1 MGNHRE
7 GQQSIQNL
15 HWVLHGPTERC
26 WETAAC
32 GQCSAT
38 THYLLTGISSVP
50 PCCLPSPHSTSLCSA
65 QAAPPGNRQGN
76 QGGARGRSCFV
87 GDGCF
92 QCSCSTEP
100 ALDLCLMKR
109 GVYKYLVT
117 SNQGRWS
124 WQKKPPPA
132 SNCFCKP
139 LTYRVL
145 LRGCG
150 CKVPLISRREN
161 KRYFLHTSIMC
172 SWAKKVWGTD
182 RRVILGE
189 KELLSPGLGR
199 LSPPPP
205 ASQQSSRSERSTA
218 PLTVTA
224 VLWAVTL
231 RGQGWFIKPE
241 SPAYSVCG
249 TQVEI
254 HTPQTPTTEPER
266 WCRTL
271 LLYWCLELFRQVKPE
286 RTSVRAPD
294 LLEQTPGVL
303 PFTHC
308 FSQCAFTSW
317 SFPVWW
323 TAKMRYTQSNSSFL
337 ASGRR

>member
-1 MGNHRE
+1 MDQQKGVGRQQHAVSAQPQPITCSQGSAQCHHAASLHPTAHHCAQHRLPLQAIARGTRAVRGE
-7 GQQSIQNL
+7 G
-15 HWVLHGPTERC
+15 
-26 WETAAC
+26 AA
-32 GQCSAT
+32 
-38 THYLLTGISSVP
+38 LLEMVASSVP
-50 PCCLPSPHSTSLCSA
+50 AVQSQPSISA
-65 QAAPPGNRQGN
+65 RWNG
-76 QGGARGRSCFV
+76 
-87 GDGCF
+87 
-92 QCSCSTEP
+92 
-100 ALDLCLMKR
+100 

-189 KELLSPGLGR
+189 KELLIPGLGR

-218 PLTVTA
+218 LLTVTA

-241 SPAYSVCG
+241 SPAYSVRG

-271 LLYWCLELFRQVKPE
+271 LLYWCLELFRQVEPE

-294 LLEQTPGVL
+294 LLGQTPGVL

-308 FSQCAFTSW
+308 FSQCTFTSW

-323 TAKMRYTQSNSSFL
+323 TAKMRYAHSNSSFL